1 MKQPS
6 PRKRH
11 WTIKSLLAIF
21 CLVAL
26 AWYALPRNQPATE
39 LHMMVNGNKL
49 LIPANY
55 IPSYMQGLYEQA
67 SNRQGLLLQA
77 QWKGGK
83 LQPFIAPHDN
93 TPVWISHQDEVS
105 ILVQHFDA
113 NTLAEKYQLAQ
124 RFSSIWMPNR
134 KQMAS
139 RHGLLRYEHNDLP
152 QRVREDVITVFY
164 EKDLYLYPSRE
175 QIETQIV
182 CDPDFF
188 PDPGTERAN
197 ALEKRGKL
205 VIGPSCSHDIFLH
218 GLRNSHIDIG
228 YFRSH
233 LHEWQAIEQA
243 VVALLDS
250 LNQEPQKALSLARQ
264 RDAQR
269 ESGMGR

>member
-1 MKQPS
+1 M
-6 PRKRH
+6 
-11 WTIKSLLAIF
+11 
-21 CLVAL
+21 
-26 AWYALPRNQPATE
+26 LPF
-39 LHMMVNGNKL
+39 V
-49 LIPANY
+49 
-55 IPSYMQGLYEQA
+55 
-67 SNRQGLLLQA
+67 
-77 QWKGGK
+77 
-83 LQPFIAPHDN
+83 APHDN
-93 TPVWISHQDEVS
+93 TPVWIRYQDEVS

-175 QIETQIV
+175 RIETQIV

-197 ALEKRGKL
+197 ALKKRGKL
-205 VIGPSCSHDIFLH
+205 VINSRCSHDIFLH
-218 GLRNSHIDIG
+218 GLRNSHIDIC

-250 LNQEPQKALSLARQ
+250 LNQEPLKALPLARQ

>member
-1 MKQPS
+1 MTQPS

-11 WTIKSLLAIF
+11 WTTKSLLAIF
-21 CLVAL
+21 CLVPL
-26 AWYALPRNQPATE
+26 AWYALPRNQPVTE
-39 LHMMVNGNKL
+39 LRMTVNGNML

-124 RFSSIWMPNR
+124 HFSAIWMPNR
-134 KQMAS
+134 KQVAS

-152 QRVREDVITVFY
+152 QRVREDAITVFY
-164 EKDLYLYPSRE
+164 EQDLYLYPSRE
-175 QIETQIV
+175 RIETQIV
-182 CDPDFF
+182 CAPDFF

-218 GLRNSHIDIG
+218 GLRNSHIRVS

-233 LHEWQAIEQA
+233 LHEWQAIERA

-250 LNQEPQKALSLARQ
+250 LIQEPQKALPLARQ

-269 ESGMGR
+269 ESGAGR